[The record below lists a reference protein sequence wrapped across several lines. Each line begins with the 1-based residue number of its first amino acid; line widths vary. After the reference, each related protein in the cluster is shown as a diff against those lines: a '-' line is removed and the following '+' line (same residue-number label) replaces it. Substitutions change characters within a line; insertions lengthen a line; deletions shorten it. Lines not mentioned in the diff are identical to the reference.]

1 MRLKFD
7 CRMIGLLR
15 KVSLIVISGFS
26 IVTLFAEVPNGAKET
41 FHLKIEQ
48 ENRFCFSS
56 YQENLSTNHATSLEI
71 NRSNGVLVEIALKQI
86 TLGAT
91 FLNEASTNSG
101 LSKLDLDLGYEY
113 YLTKTLNLQPFVGCE
128 MTETSPGFTMG
139 AKLNKNIELFDYF
152 SLGLFAG
159 LRYSTIEINNDSYS
173 NRDAGHGYLGASIG
187 VYCMIYDYKRPKI
200 RRNW

>member
-1 MRLKFD
+1 MRFKFD
-7 CRMIGLLR
+7 WRMISLQR
-15 KVSLIVISGFS
+15 KICLIVISGFS
-26 IVTLFAEVPNGAKET
+26 VLALFAEVPNGAKET

-48 ENRFCFSS
+48 ENRFCLSS
-56 YQENLSTNHATSLEI
+56 YQKITPTNSATSLEI
-71 NRSNGVLVEIALKQI
+71 NRSNGVLLEIAVKQF

-91 FLNEASTNSG
+91 FLDEARTNSG
-101 LSKLDLDLGYEY
+101 LSKLDLDLGYEH

-128 MTETSPGFTMG
+128 MNEIGPGFTMG

-173 NRDAGHGYLGASIG
+173 NRDISHGYLGGSIG
-187 VYCMIYDYKRPKI
+187 VYGMIYNYRRPKI